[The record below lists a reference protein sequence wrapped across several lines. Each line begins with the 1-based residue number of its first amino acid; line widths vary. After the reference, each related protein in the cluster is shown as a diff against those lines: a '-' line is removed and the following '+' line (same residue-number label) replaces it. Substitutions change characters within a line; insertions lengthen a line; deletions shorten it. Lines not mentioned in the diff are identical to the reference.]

1 MYCFFFQ
8 STVKYF
14 YLNVIA
20 QNKLQNLKPINIL
33 VSFHIL
39 ILLLFTVNLF
49 IKKFYNKTQSQPK
62 LFIIIIIYLKK
73 KKTLLVKDI
82 GRGST
87 SKKRK
92 ITTNRPFKLVS
103 LHCHSQQCNLHNTV
117 ISYTMSH

>member
-73 KKTLLVKDI
+73 KKKLYLSKILVEDLLQ
-82 GRGST
+82 
-87 SKKRK
+87 KKE
-92 ITTNRPFKLVS
+92 KL
-103 LHCHSQQCNLHNTV
+103 QQTDPL
-117 ISYTMSH
+117 S